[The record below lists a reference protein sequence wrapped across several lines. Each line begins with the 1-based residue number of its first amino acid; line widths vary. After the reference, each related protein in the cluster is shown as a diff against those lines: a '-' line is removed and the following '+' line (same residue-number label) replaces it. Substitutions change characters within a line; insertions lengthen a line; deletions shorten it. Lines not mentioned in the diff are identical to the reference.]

1 MRLARFKPAMTSD
14 GKAVPCSIFW
24 TYRFE
29 SDR

>member
-14 GKAVPCSIFW
+14 GKAVPCSISW
-24 TYRFE
+24 VYRFE